1 MRGVARHFQ
10 VLKGSLLI
18 VFLLRLILCSVIV
31 IVTLII
37 MNAIHSIS
45 LTEMDV
51 DAALEFNIN
60 QQLEVNGIK
69 ELTK

>member
-1 MRGVARHFQ
+1 
-10 VLKGSLLI
+10 
-18 VFLLRLILCSVIV
+18 
-31 IVTLII
+31 

-69 ELTK
+69 ELTKWMRFDNYTSSSKVLIEKI